1 MTSTQYRSAPSETT
15 GMPGGIPFIVGN
27 EAAERFS
34 FYGMK
39 TILAVFMTQYL
50 VSSAGTPD
58 YMTQTQAREYVA
70 LFVASAYFFPIIG
83 ALIADAFLGKY
94 LTIMILSVVY
104 CLGHGALALIDLPS
118 PFLQATFEPKTY
130 MVIGLLLIA
139 VGSGGIKPCVSAHVG
154 DQFGKSNSHLLSK
167 VFGWFYFSINFGSFF
182 STLLTPWLLKH
193 YGPGWAFGV
202 PGILMALATF
212 VFWLGRHR
220 YIHIRPKGL
229 GFVTETFSREGLGA
243 ILRLVSIYAFVA
255 VFWSLYDQSGGAWVL
270 QASQMNTNFLGIT
283 WLESQVQAIN
293 PLLILCYIP
302 LFSYVVYPLVGKV
315 VRLTPLRKI
324 GAGLFLTVVAFGIS
338 ATVQQKID
346 AEQSAFLAKIE
357 PMVATGAIDI
367 PRTKE
372 ALGAVERN
380 ATILA
385 LDALSAKVAGNA
397 ALAADQEVDELVTA
411 DVASDEVT
419 AMLERHAATQTV
431 QNQGLVRLSDAQLEG
446 QPRVLDAGPA
456 RGARAAVVPRDE
468 DVVCLG
474 LGDTRRHRAD
484 TDLGDELDRDARGAV
499 GRLEVVDQLRQVLDG
514 VDVVVRRG
522 RDEADAGSGA
532 ARLGDELGHLVP
544 GQLAALTRLGALRH
558 LDLDLVRI
566 GQVLGGDAE
575 AAGGDLLGGG
585 PPVVLEAQRVLTAL
599 ARVGLAAE

>member
-1 MTSTQYRSAPSETT
+1 
-15 GMPGGIPFIVGN
+15 MPGGIPFIVGN

-83 ALIADAFLGKY
+83 ALVADAFLGKY
-94 LTIMILSVVY
+94 LTIMLLSVVY
-104 CLGHGALALIDLPS
+104 CIGHGALALIDLPS
-118 PFLQATFEPKTY
+118 PMLEATFEPKTY

-193 YGPGWAFGV
+193 HGPGWAFGV

-212 VFWLGRHR
+212 VFWLGRRR
-220 YIHIRPKGL
+220 YIHIPPRGL
-229 GFVTETFSREGLGA
+229 GFVKETFSSEGIGA
-243 ILRLVSIYAFVA
+243 IARLVSIYVFVA

-346 AEQSAFLAKIE
+346 AEQSAFLAKVE
-357 PMVATGAIDI
+357 PMVATGAIDLAA
-367 PRTKE
+367 TKE

-380 ATILA
+380 ATILS
-385 LDALSAKVAGNA
+385 LDALSTKAADDA
-397 ALAADQEVDELVTA
+397 ALAADPGWQR
-411 DVASDEVT
+411 DVASALAAGGIAVGTDGVRHDADWPSIAWQLLAYVVLTAAEVLVSITCLEFSYTQAPNKMKSLIMSLYLLSVSAGNFLT
-419 AMLERHAATQTV
+419 ALVNRFTQDADGNSTLVGAQYYWFFTWMML
-431 QNQGLVRLSDAQLEG
+431 G
-446 QPRVLDAGPA
+446 
-456 RGARAAVVPRDE
+456 AAVVYL
-468 DVVCLG
+468 VVSNFYRERVYLQ
-474 LGDTRRHRAD
+474 DST
-484 TDLGDELDRDARGAV
+484 E
-499 GRLEVVDQLRQVLDG
+499 
-514 VDVVVRRG
+514 
-522 RDEADAGSGA
+522 GA
-532 ARLGDELGHLVP
+532 A
-544 GQLAALTRLGALRH
+544 
-558 LDLDLVRI
+558 
-566 GQVLGGDAE
+566 E
-575 AAGGDLLGGG
+575 A
-585 PPVVLEAQRVLTAL
+585 PH
-599 ARVGLAAE
+599 